1 MPGYTGHVPTKVDRF
16 GATAGQIKKEIL
28 ADMGKHSALMARL
41 NGFTAKRGRM
51 FSNDGKKANKKEV
64 FGNRSRF
71 ANNWIA
77 GPQSNLKMTAGYTGC
92 IPGLISEN
100 IHGNSFANCTSKAL
114 NKEAPRGI
122 NQDAKQ
128 RFKSQNQQAFIA
140 KNFRRF
146 GKYSTMFL
154 ILLLAADPEMQP
166 RKDYDDYTSFINDAY
181 AEEKGQILTKESTQ

>member
-41 NGFTAKRGRM
+41 NNFTAKKGRM
-51 FSNDGKKANKKEV
+51 FSNDAKKTNKREV

-77 GPQSNLKMTAGYTGC
+77 GPNAGLKMTAGYTGC
-92 IPGLISEN
+92 IPGLVSEN
-100 IHGNSFANCTSKAL
+100 IHGNSFANCTSKAI
-114 NKEAPRGI
+114 NKEVPRGI
-122 NQDAKQ
+122 NQEAKH
-128 RFKSQNQQAFIA
+128 RFKSQNQQAYIA

-146 GKYSTMFL
+146 GKY
-154 ILLLAADPEMQP
+154 I
-166 RKDYDDYTSFINDAY
+166 K
-181 AEEKGQILTKESTQ
+181 